1 MSKHSLQYKT
11 MEIFQPVPVSEIE
24 MSARQFEIVT
34 AAGKI
39 LTKSGISGLT
49 IKNLAKEMDFSESAI
64 YRHYPGKEDII
75 VTMLDYLAYDMDMRY
90 KKALEGETNP
100 QEQLVKL
107 LTNQAVFFTEN
118 PYFVVVVFSDGL
130 REESERINQSS
141 TILMQ
146 TKIGHLLP
154 ILEMGQKAGCFRSDL
169 PAEDLVHIVMGSF
182 RLLMYKWRVANFNFN
197 LKAKNKNLIKSI
209 LTLIQN

>member
-1 MSKHSLQYKT
+1 MKIT
-11 MEIFQPVPVSEIE
+11 QPAPVSEIE

-39 LTKSGISGLT
+39 LTKSGVKGLT
-49 IKNLAKEMDFSESAI
+49 IKNLAAEMDFSESAI
-64 YRHYPGKEDII
+64 YRHYSSKEDII

-107 LTNQAVFFTEN
+107 LTNQAVFFTKN

-130 REESERINQSS
+130 REESERINYSS
-141 TILMQ
+141 TMLMK
-146 TKIGHLLP
+146 TKMGHLYP
-154 ILEMGQKAGCFRSDL
+154 ILETGQNAGCFRSDL
-169 PAEDLVHIVMGSF
+169 PTEDLVHIVMGSF
-182 RLLMYKWRVANFNFN
+182 RLLMYKWRIANFNFN
-197 LKAKNKNLIKSI
+197 LKAKNKNLIQSI